1 MKYIYYICCNNYASI
16 NIDKYVFKIQNK
28 SRYFTL
34 RTLRFRFVP
43 DHIFVQTGSNRFLNF
58 LKNIIHETS
67 TNFRQGF
74 YADVKSLI
82 PHS

>member
-43 DHIFVQTGSNRFLNF
+43 DHIFV
-58 LKNIIHETS
+58 
-67 TNFRQGF
+67 
-74 YADVKSLI
+74 
-82 PHS
+82 